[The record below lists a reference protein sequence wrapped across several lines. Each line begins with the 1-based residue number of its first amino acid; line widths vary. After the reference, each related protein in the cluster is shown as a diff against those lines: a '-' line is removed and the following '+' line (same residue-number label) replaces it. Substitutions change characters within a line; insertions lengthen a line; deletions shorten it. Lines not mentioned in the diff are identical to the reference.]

1 MAEQIGWP
9 GKFPHRMRNR
19 IRRQGMCESF
29 RSAVA
34 EGLAKKR
41 LELSHDGSVCML
53 YMVTFTINKNP
64 SFVSIYT
71 MHTNPSWVWRSLQI
85 RMIPGRLGRSFLG
98 GWNHHKPPMI
108 IDLGLFGNIR
118 PSQGELDTL
127 WIQEPNVAQGSFTS
141 NVTIAV
147 TCVFLQMQSC
157 NIVIVQARLVISGY
171 PYNHINI
178 NIDIRLCKHIYI
190 YAYIV
195 NTYTIYIY
203 MYVCIY
209 IYTMYMYMY
218 IYTMYT
224 WMYIYIYIHTSTCFL
239 SQLMEVITLN
249 MPIHSLSPAPPST
262 SLQGKRPK
270 CKGCSFASRMV
281 GSYSVFDSGY
291 VCQSTCCLFLG
302 QGVSITNQIELEAV
316 FSSLEFYNLV

>member
-1 MAEQIGWP
+1 
-9 GKFPHRMRNR
+9 
-19 IRRQGMCESF
+19 
-29 RSAVA
+29 
-34 EGLAKKR
+34 
-41 LELSHDGSVCML
+41 
-53 YMVTFTINKNP
+53 
-64 SFVSIYT
+64 
-71 MHTNPSWVWRSLQI
+71 
-85 RMIPGRLGRSFLG
+85 
-98 GWNHHKPPMI
+98 MI

-118 PSQGELDTL
+118 NKPQGELDTL

-157 NIVIVQARLVISGY
+157 NIVIVQARLV
-171 PYNHINI
+171 
-178 NIDIRLCKHIYI
+178 
-190 YAYIV
+190 
-195 NTYTIYIY
+195 
-203 MYVCIY
+203 
-209 IYTMYMYMY
+209 
-218 IYTMYT
+218 
-224 WMYIYIYIHTSTCFL
+224 
-239 SQLMEVITLN
+239 

-291 VCQSTCCLFLG
+291 VYQSTCCLFLG